1 MMMPT
6 GLSADL
12 TKALVFLAKTS
23 AEAADSV
30 EAALA
35 HSIVTSLDQQ
45 IPPAPTPALESIATF
60 EWNSSGLRVARLA
73 QKHLGSHDECVRTHA
88 ALAVLRSIEV
98 PGHRKRGSQKE
109 LVASV
114 VEHVL
119 VVAVSDPAPM
129 LRATLLHTL
138 SSRGCFLSVLKRPQL
153 VRLLATVLNDG
164 SMQVRRAVI
173 PLLGQLA
180 PLNPSV
186 VMGSLQKSIK
196 WLIQVPYH
204 TAIHSNKHTRMLS

>member
-1 MMMPT
+1 M
-6 GLSADL
+6 
-12 TKALVFLAKTS
+12 
-23 AEAADSV
+23 
-30 EAALA
+30 
-35 HSIVTSLDQQ
+35 
-45 IPPAPTPALESIATF
+45 
-60 EWNSSGLRVARLA
+60 
-73 QKHLGSHDECVRTHA
+73 
-88 ALAVLRSIEV
+88 

-129 LRATLLHTL
+129 LRATLINAL

-164 SMQVRRAVI
+164 ALQVRRAVI
-173 PLLGQLA
+173 PLLGQLS

-196 WLIQVPYH
+196 WLIQV
-204 TAIHSNKHTRMLS
+204 TRVREYVNSSQSQHVLCRRCQLLECQTPL